1 MVGKWESWATANPD
15 PILALGLFPWASL
28 LARRPAVNL
37 IFWIMSDLTFGRS
50 TSLSAFKAENGGE
63 AMKIVRNPKTGKIF
77 FSCGDKKGAVAAKTA
92 ANGFKGDLR
101 VCEVTDGRESFL
113 LLCDETAS
121 NVITTL

>member
-37 IFWIMSDLTFGRS
+37 ILCVMANLTFGRS
-50 TSLSAFKAENGGE
+50 TSLSAFKAENGDSV
-63 AMKIVRNPKTGKIF
+63 KIVRNPKTGKVF
-77 FSCGDKKGAVAAKTA
+77 FSCGDKKGAVAAKTV
-92 ANGFKGDLR
+92 ANNFKGDLR
-101 VCEVTDGRESFL
+101 VVEATDGNEHFLVLCNESS
-113 LLCDETAS
+113 S